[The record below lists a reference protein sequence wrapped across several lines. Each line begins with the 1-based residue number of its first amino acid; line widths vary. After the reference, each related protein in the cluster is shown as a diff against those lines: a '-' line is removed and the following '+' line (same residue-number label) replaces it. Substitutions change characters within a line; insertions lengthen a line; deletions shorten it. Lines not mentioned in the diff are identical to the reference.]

1 MRNLLTIT
9 LIIAAIVSCGR
20 QPEVKV
26 SAAFATNTDVLL
38 VGEELLITNMS
49 TVENDI
55 LAFCKWEY
63 GNMEAGY
70 QNYYGLEFEGLSFD
84 APGMYTLTLTAYA
97 EQGAGE
103 DSYTRQILVVEE
115 NDIPWADFDC
125 PSVAKVGEE
134 VLFEDKSVDN
144 IGGIKTWSWDI
155 GGVAS
160 SFDSPVIVFDTP
172 AAGVKVTLTVTDA
185 FGASGSVTKYIDIT
199 V

>member
-63 GNMEAGY
+63 GNMETGFQAF
-70 QNYYGLEFEGLSFD
+70 YGLEFEGLSFD
-84 APGMYTLTLTAYA
+84 APGMYTLSLTAYA
-97 EQGAGE
+97 EQGAGQ
-103 DSYTRQILVVEE
+103 DTYSKQILVVSE
-115 NDIPWADFDC
+115 NDIPWADFNC
-125 PSVAKVGEE
+125 PAVAKVGEE
-134 VLFEDKSVDN
+134 VLFEDRSTDN
-144 IGGIKTWSWDI
+144 IGGIKTWGWDI

-199 V
+199 A